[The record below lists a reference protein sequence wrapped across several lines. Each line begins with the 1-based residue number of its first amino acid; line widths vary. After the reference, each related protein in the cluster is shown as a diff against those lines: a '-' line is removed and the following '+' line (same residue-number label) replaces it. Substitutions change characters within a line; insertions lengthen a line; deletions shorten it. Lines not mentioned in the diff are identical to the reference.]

1 MVKKYNLKAMLLEIQ
16 EDEDSLQ
23 ESSQKPLSQEEIRR
37 LAVEKRKAR
46 IKTVQEASGE
56 THAE

>member
-1 MVKKYNLKAMLLEIQ
+1 MVKKYDLKAMLLEIQ

-23 ESSQKPLSQEEIRR
+23 EGSQKPLSQGEIRR
-37 LAVEKRKAR
+37 LAMEKRKAR
-46 IKTVQEASGE
+46 IKTAQKASGE